1 MNIRYAERTADLNGT
16 ATREIFKLLSRPEI
30 ISFAGG
36 LPASDL
42 LPEKEVAEITEALL
56 SGKDAKRILQYGT
69 SEGFADF
76 RETLVDYVKQ
86 VGIDGIDT
94 DNTLVISGGQQGI
107 DLMCKALLDKGDTVL
122 VEQPTYLAVLQI
134 LKSYEAK
141 AVGVNA
147 NADGLDTDDLEKKII
162 AHKPK
167 MLYVVPTFS
176 NPTGKTYSRANREK
190 IAEITAKYGVIVLED
205 DPYGKLR
212 FSGESVNSLKSFAA
226 EDNTVYITSFSKLVS
241 PGLRV
246 GVAVGGKEI
255 IRKLTI
261 CKQGTDLH
269 TSNLSQLIVKRFVE
283 EYLGET
289 VKRSIPVY
297 RKRRDAMTAALD
309 RYMPFFDRTDPEGGL
324 FVFGSLPASLN
335 AEKLLPKAI
344 EHNVAYI
351 QGSVFFADG
360 GGENTV
366 RLNYSN
372 ASAEQIEQGI
382 RALGSLFAS
391 YLT

>member
-42 LPEKEVAEITEALL
+42 LPEKEVAEITESLL

-76 RETLVDYVKQ
+76 RETLVGYVKQ

-147 NADGLDTDDLEKKII
+147 NADGLDTGDLEK
-162 AHKPK
+162 
-167 MLYVVPTFS
+167 
-176 NPTGKTYSRANREK
+176 
-190 IAEITAKYGVIVLED
+190 
-205 DPYGKLR
+205 
-212 FSGESVNSLKSFAA
+212 
-226 EDNTVYITSFSKLVS
+226 
-241 PGLRV
+241 
-246 GVAVGGKEI
+246 
-255 IRKLTI
+255 
-261 CKQGTDLH
+261 
-269 TSNLSQLIVKRFVE
+269 
-283 EYLGET
+283 
-289 VKRSIPVY
+289 
-297 RKRRDAMTAALD
+297 
-309 RYMPFFDRTDPEGGL
+309 
-324 FVFGSLPASLN
+324 
-335 AEKLLPKAI
+335 
-344 EHNVAYI
+344 
-351 QGSVFFADG
+351 
-360 GGENTV
+360 
-366 RLNYSN
+366 
-372 ASAEQIEQGI
+372 
-382 RALGSLFAS
+382 
-391 YLT
+391 